1 MNKPTPFGKQTFA
14 EYEKEVKEYN
24 FIKAKRVDLT
34 IYSDLVNHNK
44 TIKKDL
50 PNKQSDVNEMFSVLK
65 RNVQSGLA
73 YAEGAISFLE
83 SDLNEFSKSSKEIG
97 FNPNDN
103 DAYKDAQKT
112 LAHAQE
118 EVKYY
123 NKALASV
130 KNFG

>member
-1 MNKPTPFGKQTFA
+1 MKPTTEQILSALNEMIQSKT
-14 EYEKEVKEYN
+14 ELKTEK
-24 FIKAKRVDLT
+24 VDLT

-50 PNKQSDVNEMFSVLK
+50 PNKQSDVNELFSVLK
-65 RNVQSGLA
+65 RKVQSGLA
-73 YAEGAISFLE
+73 YTEGAISFLE
-83 SDLNEFSKSSKEIG
+83 SDLSEFSKSSKEIG

-118 EVKYY
+118 ESKYY
-123 NKALASV
+123 KKALASV